1 MSNQAILWSTII
13 IPWLSLFLMP
23 RKDVKRFMPAGLFTA
38 FLSIIA
44 SEVGVANGWWYFR
57 ETTYPLA
64 VFSSF
69 TYGLY
74 PIIPLWILKYTYGR
88 FWRHFLV
95 EVVGNIA
102 FIFIFL
108 AWLEGKGIIDIR
120 AKLLAY
126 VVTMIIGFTLY
137 IFQMWQEGVFERV
150 EKAEDSM
157 ILRPAASKPL
167 KQDDPD
173 KK

>member
-1 MSNQAILWSTII
+1 MSNQVLLWSTLI

-23 RKDVKRFMPAGLFTA
+23 RKDVKRFMSAGLFTA
-38 FLSIIA
+38 FMAIIA

-74 PIIPLWILKYTYGR
+74 PIIPMWILKYTYGR
-88 FWRHFLV
+88 FGIFFLT
-95 EVVGNIA
+95 ETVGNAVSAFIVLPWVASRGIIDFPAELIA
-102 FIFIFL
+102 FI
-108 AWLEGKGIIDIR
+108 
-120 AKLLAY
+120 Y
-126 VVTMIIGFTLY
+126 MMIIALTLY
-137 IFQMWQEGVFERV
+137 GFQMWQEDALERS
-150 EKAEDSM
+150 EKTEAST

-167 KQDDPD
+167 NQDEAD
-173 KK
+173 KN